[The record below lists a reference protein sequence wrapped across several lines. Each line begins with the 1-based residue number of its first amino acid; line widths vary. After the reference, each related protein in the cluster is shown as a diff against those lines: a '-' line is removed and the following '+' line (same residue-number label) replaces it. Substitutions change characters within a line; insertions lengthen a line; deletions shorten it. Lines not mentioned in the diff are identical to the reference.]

1 MAHFKLGKKS
11 QKRLVGVHPL
21 LAFAVTEAIKISKV
35 DFGVTDGVRSMTK
48 QHKLVKQGRSKTF
61 NSYHLYGLA
70 VDLVPYIDGNYR
82 WDDPSAFQEIA
93 VAMQRVMGEYKLPIE
108 WGFAK
113 WGWDMPHWQ
122 MTGFRARYDIR
133 KIDPVRFA

>member
-1 MAHFKLGKKS
+1 MSYKLGKKS

-21 LAFAVTEAIKISKV
+21 LAFAVTEAIKVSKV
-35 DFGVTDGVRSMTK
+35 DFGVTEGVRTIK
-48 QHKLVKQGRSKTF
+48 RQRKLVKRGKSKTF

-70 VDLVPYIDGNYR
+70 ADLVPYIDGNYR

-93 VAMQRVMGEYKLPIE
+93 VAMKKVINKYSLPVE
-108 WGFAK
+108 WGFQK

-122 MTGFRARYDIR
+122 MTGFRAKYDIR

>member
-1 MAHFKLGKKS
+1 M
-11 QKRLVGVHPL
+11 
-21 LAFAVTEAIKISKV
+21 AFAVTEAIKISKV
-35 DFGVTDGVRSMTK
+35 DFGVIEGVRRMK
-48 QHKLVKQGRSKTF
+48 RQKKLVKQGKSKTF

-82 WDDPSAFQEIA
+82 WDDPAAFQEIA
-93 VAMQRVMGEYKLPIE
+93 VAMQKVINTYSLPVE
-108 WGFAK
+108 WGFKK

-122 MTGFRARYDIR
+122 MTGFRAKYDIR

>member
-1 MAHFKLGKKS
+1 MAYKLGKRS
-11 QKRLVGVHPL
+11 LKRLVGVHPL

-35 DFGVTDGVRSMTK
+35 DFGVIEGVRKMK
-48 QHKLVKQGRSKTF
+48 RQKKLVKQGKSKTF

-82 WDDPSAFQEIA
+82 WDDPAAFQEIA
-93 VAMQRVMGEYKLPIE
+93 VAMQKVINTYSLPVE
-108 WGFAK
+108 WGFKK

-122 MTGFRARYDIR
+122 MTGFRAKYDIR